1 MLDKKCFSELGAEV
15 KMMYRKLIFDPK
27 GGGKEAKDVHG
38 INYDNYKNPNDPNS
52 YGSRKK
58 AGKLKGIDG
67 TPQDRLFQNSKA
79 PVMTGELMNKFQS
92 IQSTSRGFGF
102 GAITERGKI
111 KHLANMGREVT
122 TNAKPVPD
130 EVAKFI
136 MKELT
141 KDVKGAFKKIRKK
154 IKRKKI
160 NINIGK

>member
-1 MLDKKCFSELGAEV
+1 MLDKQFFNELGKDV
-15 KMMYRKLIFDPK
+15 RDKYRKHIFDPS
-27 GGGKEAKDVHG
+27 GGGKDAKDVHG
-38 INYDNYKNPNDPNS
+38 KQYSS
-52 YGSRKK
+52 YSTEYSIAKK
-58 AGKLKGIDG
+58 TGELSGIDG
-67 TPQDRLFQNSKA
+67 TPQHQKFKDSKA
-79 PVMTGELMNKFQS
+79 PVLTGQLMNGFDNMVPHS
-92 IQSTSRGFGF
+92 GGFGF